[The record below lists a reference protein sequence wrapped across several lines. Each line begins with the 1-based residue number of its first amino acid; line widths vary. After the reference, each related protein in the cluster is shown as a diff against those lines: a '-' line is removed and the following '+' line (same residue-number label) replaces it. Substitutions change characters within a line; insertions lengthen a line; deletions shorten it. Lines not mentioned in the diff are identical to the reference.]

1 MKKVL
6 VLLYG
11 LCVLAVGI
19 WFTACDMPNHNDE
32 VYPML
37 ITDKWEDTGFF
48 GKTKYHISYK
58 VQNGDSSW
66 HYYADRSVPGDV
78 YRRYEVN
85 KTYKRYYDDSSG
97 FMAFCTDGDLGIDT
111 KKK

>member
-32 VYPML
+32 VYPRM

-48 GKTKYHISYK
+48 GKTQYHISYK
-58 VQNGDSSW
+58 IQNGDS
-66 HYYADRSVPGDV
+66 G
-78 YRRYEVN
+78 
-85 KTYKRYYDDSSG
+85 G
-97 FMAFCTDGDLGIDT
+97 FMAFCTDGELGIDT